1 MARNLLNYPEFW
13 KVSTSDTLDSVK
25 PNDLQV
31 GDYWGYRM
39 NLRHDIELLPGD
51 YVEGEV
57 KLYEHFD
64 GEYGGYISF
73 LYPGGLFG
81 IHGIKVTTVMDFHG
95 WSPFMFRVTYP
106 MTLEA
111 ETRGRDYFLEG
122 RLAFHVRPA
131 ASESVVLP
139 EIDGCAANFNCQCE
153 DPNPSRTLAEL
164 RQELLMRLGYA
175 AVARNPPPG
184 MPALL
189 DSFLQGAQRFLYRT
203 YPVLR
208 TERFYTWDMQA
219 GSRFYDLSDSRDEC
233 PRKLDARMVSWV
245 GVSECNDQWR
255 SLTCGIPP
263 ESYGR
268 HDKQGAPDRYEIRQ
282 CIEVWPAPDERR
294 WKLRIKGDFGLEPFA
309 ADGDRCTIDDEAV
322 LLHALARAKAH
333 YGHPDAANY
342 ERDALTYIKH
352 LTAGAHHT
360 RRYVPGTR
368 GTVPDGWP
376 GFMWEGL

>member
-1 MARNLLNYPEFW
+1 M
-13 KVSTSDTLDSVK
+13 
-25 PNDLQV
+25 
-31 GDYWGYRM
+31 
-39 NLRHDIELLPGD
+39 
-51 YVEGEV
+51 
-57 KLYEHFD
+57 
-64 GEYGGYISF
+64 
-73 LYPGGLFG
+73 
-81 IHGIKVTTVMDFHG
+81 
-95 WSPFMFRVTYP
+95 
-106 MTLEA
+106 
-111 ETRGRDYFLEG
+111 
-122 RLAFHVRPA
+122 
-131 ASESVVLP
+131 
-139 EIDGCAANFNCQCE
+139 
-153 DPNPSRTLAEL
+153 AEL

-175 AVARNPPPG
+175 AVASNPPPG

-245 GVSECNDQWR
+245 GVSECNEQWR
-255 SLTCGIPP
+255 SLACGIPP

-282 CIEVWPAPDERR
+282 CIEVWPAPDERP
-294 WKLRIKGDFGLEPFA
+294 WKLRIKGDFGLEPFV
-309 ADGDRCTIDDEAV
+309 ADSDRCTIDDEAV
-322 LLHALARAKAH
+322 LLHTLARAKAH

-368 GTVPDGWP
+368 VAVPDGWP